1 MYSGVLLH
9 EISHNLCKIKC
20 CCKLKMEQIDFSSS
34 SFAQLPESKPATY
47 ICAICAIYVLHTKPY
62 ECYKTWRQ
70 PRWVAPDRHF
80 ATRQDL
86 ASPCGAWEEQSSSPE
101 LAFPDNHFENNN
113 YDHQSWHS
121 TIITFKIHL
130 VYPVGARMSPPARSP
145 PQRPKVP

>member
-1 MYSGVLLH
+1 MH

-34 SFAQLPESKPATY
+34 SFAKLPESRPGTY
-47 ICAICAIYVLHTKPY
+47 IYVLHTRDHMNATKPDVNQG
-62 ECYKTWRQ
+62 ESLQTGTSPPDKIWRL
-70 PRWVAPDRHF
+70 PV
-80 ATRQDL
+80 
-86 ASPCGAWEEQSSSPE
+86 EPE
-101 LAFPDNHFENNN
+101 KSNHHHHQLAFPDKHFEKNN